1 MLQENKPGACMYVVY
16 MYMQGA
22 SPAAG
27 KAAGRRLA
35 YAQNVCDGVVM
46 EVRHDAKSLIYTLY
60 VFLFSQSSKIRY
72 CRRRGKVVQLKEK
85 KHSQVYKY
93 GYTSVY

>member
-35 YAQNVCDGVVM
+35 YAQNVSDGMVKDG
-46 EVRHDAKSLIYTLY
+46 RKT
-60 VFLFSQSSKIRY
+60 
-72 CRRRGKVVQLKEK
+72 
-85 KHSQVYKY
+85 
-93 GYTSVY
+93 